1 MITGY
6 SGILL
11 NAPVILLIPKN
22 NAPNPKI
29 TSEIFLVIGLL
40 PNIIRQAPT
49 KMIYGA
55 MAVSFKETSC
65 AVIVVPMLAPN
76 VIPTDCSS
84 VRSPAFTKLTS
95 ITVVAPDDWIIA
107 VNIAPKI
114 TAMNRFFVTR
124 SRMTRILSPAA
135 FCSPSLMNFIP
146 NKNSASPL
154 SSSVSIT
161 NMILSSLLFS
171 T

>member
-40 PNIIRQAPT
+40 PNIIR
-49 KMIYGA
+49 IYGA

-65 AVIVVPMLAPN
+65 AVIVVPILAPN
-76 VIPTDCSS
+76 VIPTDCSN
-84 VRSPAFTKLTS
+84 VRSPALTKLTS
-95 ITVVAPDDWIIA
+95 ITVVAPDD
-107 VNIAPKI
+107 
-114 TAMNRFFVTR
+114 
-124 SRMTRILSPAA
+124 
-135 FCSPSLMNFIP
+135 
-146 NKNSASPL
+146 
-154 SSSVSIT
+154 
-161 NMILSSLLFS
+161 
-171 T
+171 